1 MPLVTHRIVSA
12 RRPQAF
18 VVPLALAGTLM
29 LGACSSGL
37 GTATGGLAA
46 LKPDPAADQRSELVK
61 ATEFWG
67 QKSQQNPR
75 DLTAALNYAKNL
87 KAMGEKQRALSVLQQ
102 MSLLHSNSREL
113 ASEYGRL
120 ALELDQVSVAER
132 LLAVADDPVK
142 PDWKI
147 ISARGTVLAKQGKY
161 GEAVPFYERA
171 LTMAPDQP
179 SLLSNLALAH
189 AMNGDAAK
197 AEAMLRQAAAADRSS
212 LKIRQNLALVMG
224 LQGKYDEAKLLA
236 SGDLSPENAAENAN
250 ALRKITKLE
259 QSGAPMTKAPAKV
272 APEPVVPPLPV
283 AKPARNEPAKPSPA
297 PRLPFSFEVARW
309 SSTTTVT
316 RAKAP
321 APKMIA
327 AAGSKARDTKT
338 AGAKLVVVNGQ
349 VVKAPAA
356 KAAAPDTEVAESPLE
371 IMLAAAK
378 TLAAKATAAVEQDIK
393 VASAV
398 VMPARKPVRKAKAQA
413 KKATANKAIAA
424 KAPAGTTRA
433 PSAKALAS
441 AMARGARVAARAVAT
456 GKESASQIARAE
468 TAAVPASATTELGA
482 LAMRPTGTSLLAFG
496 QALPAAREIIAD
508 SWATTECQPRR
519 RQYRRPRS
527 SGAPLRAKRPR

>member
-1 MPLVTHRIVSA
+1 M
-12 RRPQAF
+12 
-18 VVPLALAGTLM
+18 PLALAGTLM

-37 GTATGGLAA
+37 GTATGGLAG
-46 LKPDPAADQRSELVK
+46 LKPRRLPPTSAASSCK

-67 QKSQQNPR
+67 QKFQQNPR
-75 DLTAALNYAKNL
+75 DLTAGVNYAKNL
-87 KAMGEKQRALSVLQQ
+87 KAMGEKQRALAVLQQ

-120 ALELDQVSVAER
+120 ALELDQVSVAAR
-132 LLAVADDPVK
+132 LLAVADDPVN
-142 PDWKI
+142 PDWQV

-171 LTMAPDQP
+171 LTLAPNQP

-250 ALRKITKLE
+250 ALRRITKLQ
-259 QSGAPMTKAPAKV
+259 QSGPPMAKAPAKV

-327 AAGSKARDTKT
+327 AVGSKARDAKP

-349 VVKAPAA
+349 VA
-356 KAAAPDTEVAESPLE
+356 K
-371 IMLAAAK
+371 
-378 TLAAKATAAVEQDIK
+378 
-393 VASAV
+393 
-398 VMPARKPVRKAKAQA
+398 RR
-413 KKATANKAIAA
+413 
-424 KAPAGTTRA
+424 
-433 PSAKALAS
+433 
-441 AMARGARVAARAVAT
+441 
-456 GKESASQIARAE
+456 
-468 TAAVPASATTELGA
+468 
-482 LAMRPTGTSLLAFG
+482 
-496 QALPAAREIIAD
+496 
-508 SWATTECQPRR
+508 PRR
-519 RQYRRPRS
+519 RQHPIPRSRSCRSRSCWPPPRRWPPRRPRS
-527 SGAPLRAKRPR
+527 WSRTSRSQAPS

>member
-1 MPLVTHRIVSA
+1 MSLVTHRIVSA
-12 RRPQAF
+12 RRPPAF
-18 VVPLALAGTLM
+18 LALALAGTLM
-29 LGACSSGL
+29 LGACSSQL
-37 GTATGGLAA
+37 GTNAGGLAG

-67 QKSQQNPR
+67 QKFQQNPR
-75 DLTAALNYAKNL
+75 DLTAGVNYAKNL
-87 KAMGEKQRALSVLQQ
+87 KAMGEKQRALAVLQQ

-120 ALELDQVSVAER
+120 ALELDQVGVAAR
-132 LLAVADDPVK
+132 LLAVADDPVN

-197 AEAMLRQAAAADRSS
+197 AETMLRQAAAADRSS

-224 LQGKYDEAKLLA
+224 LQGKYDEAKLIA
-236 SGDLSPENAAENAN
+236 SSDLSPENAAENAN

-259 QSGAPMTKAPAKV
+259 QSAPPAAKAPAKV
-272 APEPVVPPLPV
+272 AADPVVPPLPM
-283 AKPARNEPAKPSPA
+283 AKPAMTEPMKPSPA
-297 PRLPFSFEVARW
+297 PKLPFSFEVAQW

-327 AAGSKARDTKT
+327 AGSKARDTQ
-338 AGAKLVVVNGQ
+338 AGGAKLVVVNGQ
-349 VVKAPAA
+349 VAKAPAA
-356 KAAAPDTEVAESPLE
+356 KAPVTDTQVAELPLE

-378 TLAAKATAAVEQDIK
+378 TLAAKATAVVEQDIK
-393 VASAV
+393 VASAMA
-398 VMPARKPVRKAKAQA
+398 MPTRKPVRKVKAQA
-413 KKATANKAIAA
+413 KKAPVGNAITA
-424 KAPAGTTRA
+424 KAPAGTPKA

-441 AMARGARVAARAVAT
+441 AMARGARVAARAAT
-456 GKESASQIARAE
+456 SQIARAE
-468 TAAVPASATTELGA
+468 FAADGAAVPVSAPAGTTLLG
-482 LAMRPTGTSLLAFG
+482 FG
-496 QALPAAREIIAD
+496 QKLPAMQEIAAS
-508 SWATTECQPRR
+508 SWATTEANVVDVKLD
-519 RQYRRPRS
+519 
-527 SGAPLRAKRPR
+527 GLEVAAPVPAKRPR